1 MKIFKTFLLT
11 TLLFAIGNTSF
22 AQSVDEIIDG
32 YYELIG
38 GKEAWKK
45 IEGIKYMAKVNQGGM
60 EIPLEMVQTKSGQA
74 YSKASF
80 QGMSFMQGVFDGE
93 TLWNTNFQTM
103 KPEKVTSEDL
113 ENHKLT
119 LNDFPDA
126 LINYKENEY
135 MAEYIGTETFDGTD
149 AYKIKLVKEQV
160 TVDGAKQDDV
170 EFYFF
175 EVDSGALIG
184 QQQDITSGPMAG
196 VTSEVKFSDYEEYEG
211 LYFPMT
217 MTQGVKDG
225 QSSSIV
231 IESVELNPEFDAAM
245 LKFPESAEG
254 GEDEM
259 KETEEKAPVEKKKAD
274 GKN

>member
-1 MKIFKTFLLT
+1 MRILKSLLLT
-11 TLLFAIGNTSF
+11 ALIFSLGNTSQ

-38 GKEAWKK
+38 GKDAWKK
-45 IEGIKYMAKVNQGGM
+45 IEGIKYVAKVNQGGM
-60 EIPLEMVQTKSGQA
+60 EIPIEMVQTKSGHS

-80 QGMSFMQGVFDGE
+80 QGMSFMQGVYDGE

-149 AYKIKLVKEQV
+149 AYKIKLVKEQI

-184 QQQDITSGPMAG
+184 QQQEITSGPMAG
-196 VTSEVKFSDYEEYEG
+196 VVSESKFSDYEEYEG

-217 MTQGVKDG
+217 MSQGVKDG

-231 IESVELNPEFDAAM
+231 IESIELNPEVDKAM
-245 LKFPESAEG
+245 LMFPKES
-254 GEDEM
+254 GE
-259 KETEEKAPVEKKKAD
+259 EEKEVMESPEEKKEAG

>member
-1 MKIFKTFLLT
+1 MKILKSLLLT
-11 TLLFAIGNTSF
+11 AFIFSLGSVSH

-38 GKEAWKK
+38 GKDAWNKL
-45 IEGIKYMAKVNQGGM
+45 EGIRYEAKVNQGGM
-60 EIPLEMVQTKSGQA
+60 EIPLEMVQTKSGIS

-80 QGMSFMQGVFDGE
+80 QGMSFMQGVYDGE

-126 LINYKENEY
+126 LINYKANEY

-149 AYKIKLVKEQV
+149 AYKIKLVKEQI
-160 TVDGAKQDDV
+160 TVDGEKMDDV

-184 QQQDITSGPMAG
+184 QQQEIVSGPMAG
-196 VTSEVKFSDYEEYEG
+196 VVSESKFSDYEEYEG

-217 MTQGVKDG
+217 ITQGVKDG

-231 IESVELNPEFDAAM
+231 IESVEINPEFDQAI
-245 LKFPESAEG
+245 LKFPEVAE
-254 GEDEM
+254 EKMDDVKEEM
-259 KETEEKAPVEKKKAD
+259 KKDGMKKPEDK
-274 GKN
+274 K

>member
-1 MKIFKTFLLT
+1 MKFLKSLLLT
-11 TLLFAIGNTSF
+11 AFIVSLGTMSQ
-22 AQSVDEIIDG
+22 AQSVDEILDG

-38 GKEAWKK
+38 GKEAWNKV
-45 IEGIKYMAKVNQGGM
+45 EGIKFVGKINQGGM
-60 EIPLEMVQTKSGQA
+60 EIPLEIVQTKSGES

-80 QGMSFMQGVFDGE
+80 QGMSFMQGVYDGE

-113 ENHKLT
+113 ENHKLS

-126 LINYKENEY
+126 LINYKENNY
-135 MAEYIGTETFDGTD
+135 TAEYIGTETFDGTD
-149 AYKIKLVKEQV
+149 AYKIKLVKEQK

-175 EVDSGALIG
+175 EVDSGAMIG
-184 QQQDITSGPMAG
+184 QQQEITSGPMAG
-196 VTSEVKFSDYEEYEG
+196 VISEVKYSDYEEHEG

-225 QSSSIV
+225 QSSPITVESI
-231 IESVELNPEFDAAM
+231 ELNPEFDKEM
-245 LKFPESAEG
+245 LNFPEEGAEV
-254 GEDEM
+254 EEEM
-259 KETEEKAPVEKKKAD
+259 DMEVAPPVKKKKAD